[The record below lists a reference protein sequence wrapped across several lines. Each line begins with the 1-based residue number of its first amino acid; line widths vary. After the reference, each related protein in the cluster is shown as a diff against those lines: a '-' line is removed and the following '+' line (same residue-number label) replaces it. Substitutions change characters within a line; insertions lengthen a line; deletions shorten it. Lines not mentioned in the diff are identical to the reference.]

1 MIIIITIIIIII
13 ITDVLSHVALA
24 GPDLAVEISL
34 ALTSKCYRVDTGPL
48 LGRSE
53 LTEIPLP
60 QPPGCWDQRRAP
72 PRSAAFPVLACFL
85 QFPPLSAA
93 LEFVLELAHVS
104 LCVFN

>member
-1 MIIIITIIIIII
+1 M
-13 ITDVLSHVALA
+13 LSHVALA

-72 PRSAAFPVLACFL
+72 PRSAAFAVLACFV
-85 QFPPLSAA
+85 QFPPLSVA
-93 LEFVLELAHVS
+93 LERVLELA
-104 LCVFN
+104 CVIFLFF